1 MPALDHPDY
10 VARRLRKWLGV
21 ARRTARN
28 AYRRRVMPD
37 FSAVVAGLEQDLLPS
52 FVYSY
57 RRGMARGRYL
67 ETGKRRTKV
76 DGRPTDKEEDR
87 RWWTFSAGAAVLA
100 LAVKNT
106 VVRIVDWMG
115 RTFRKA
121 IGLPKTPPLSDGSVG
136 TVNSVL
142 PMPDIGLPVRD
153 GHAPTPLPPIAP
165 PAPKPAKPGAAPAP
179 PTKSKMPPASVID
192 FDLAPALAI
201 VQDELYG
208 LSQRAILE
216 YARQIGM
223 GTLEWYAT
231 LDERTCPVCVS
242 LHGKVARPGHAFG
255 FLANGTPVF
264 HAPAHTRCRCR
275 LVRPTKGRF
284 P

>member
-1 MPALDHPDY
+1 MPALDHPDA

-21 ARRTARN
+21 ANRIARTS
-28 AYRRRVMPD
+28 YRRRIMPD
-37 FSAVVAGLEQDLLPS
+37 FSVVVAGLEQDLLPA

-67 ETGKRRTKV
+67 ETGRRRTKSA
-76 DGRPTDKEEDR
+76 GRTPEKDEER
-87 RWWTFSAGAAVLA
+87 RWWTFSAGAAVVA

-106 VVRIVDWMG
+106 VVRIVDWLG

-121 IGLPKTPPLSDGSVG
+121 IGLPKTPPISGGQVG

-153 GHAPTPLPPIAP
+153 GQVPTPLPPIPPPVPP
-165 PAPKPAKPGAAPAP
+165 PAAATPPGKPKQPWP
-179 PTKSKMPPASVID
+179 PPASVIN

-216 YARQIGM
+216 YARQVGM

-231 LDERTCPVCVS
+231 LDERTCPVCLK
-242 LHGKVARPGHAFG
+242 LHGKIARPGHAFG
-255 FLANGTPVF
+255 FLPNGMPVF
-264 HAPAHTRCRCR
+264 HAPAHARCRCR
-275 LVRPTKGRF
+275 LIRPKRSI